1 MLTVAWADSI
11 LPGLS
16 GLTRAMF
23 SVGRFVD
30 AGSDGAAVFALPNA
44 VHRDKCEA
52 KRADVEHALEEHFGH
67 AVPLRLV
74 VDESGASTEDHNSNG
89 RRAPGGRSRP
99 GNRTSPAVSSEPG
112 DPEEPIDL
120 DALEDAPPDP
130 RTPIDRIAEAFP
142 GARVEAEE

>member
-1 MLTVAWADSI
+1 VAWADSI

-30 AGSDGAAVFALPNA
+30 GGSDGAAVFALPNA

-52 KRADVEHALEEHFGH
+52 KRADVEQALAEHFGH

-74 VDESGASTEDHNSNG
+74 VDEAEAAAVDDGGSNG
-89 RRAPGGRSRP
+89 RRARSGGTRPRS
-99 GNRTSPAVSSEPG
+99 GNRNSQAASGER
-112 DPEEPIDL
+112 DDIDEPIDL

-142 GARVEAEE
+142 GARVETEE